1 MEQDS
6 SVFVPGINRFCWEGR
21 EAESCLLEM
30 VTPARF
36 LLVLP
41 KKHPA
46 AVYLFI
52 SLAFLCPP
60 PPPVC
65 FVELQIAQGRAKGRA
80 LGHLPLQGGH
90 GPSALSLM
98 SCLSRCLLTCFLL
111 FLHNSPWLM
120 GVLLFM
126 TPR

>member
-46 AVYLFI
+46 AVHLFI
-52 SLAFLCPP
+52 SLGFSCPP
-60 PPPVC
+60 TSPGYPKGMTGTSSG
-65 FVELQIAQGRAKGRA
+65 GRRG
-80 LGHLPLQGGH
+80 LGCQQLW
-90 GPSALSLM
+90 LSL
-98 SCLSRCLLTCFLL
+98 LLMFL
-111 FLHNSPWLM
+111 
-120 GVLLFM
+120 
-126 TPR
+126 